1 MTADRDLDRQLGTWL
16 DARATQGAPEGL
28 LERSLER
35 ADATLQ
41 RPGWLVRD
49 RGRSPRAMGRPATA
63 RIPLGRLVAVV
74 AAIAV
79 ATGAGFFYRLSPAT
93 VGGPSS
99 SPSIAAP
106 PSVPVAPSP
115 SVVPSAKP
123 AVVRP
128 TGGMFAFIQASGY
141 AGQLWVANMDGTGA
155 RQLAPHL
162 AGSEGTP
169 SWSADGTRLVFT
181 LTPLDGMG
189 YPNAE
194 NGGSRLYLTDA
205 TGGAPQLVDTGC
217 AAPCSGDRAGNLPGD
232 SDASFSP
239 DGTRLVFVR
248 TEFLP
253 ARPVSPD
260 PMGKGPWTPYARVLA
275 TIDLSTGRVMEL
287 ASTLVSEVS
296 GNFQGYIP
304 ADYHPRWSP
313 DGTQI
318 VFTQDLPS
326 TIPAPSDGLPG
337 LGPVPAVFVVDA
349 DGGNLRRI
357 GPAAQSA
364 DWSPDGTL
372 IVFGHVSY
380 TVPSGGPS
388 APGFRQYFD
397 IYTVR
402 PDGTEMRRL
411 TSDQVSSAPSWTAG
425 GRIGFFR
432 QSAPNPPE
440 FWVMDSDGTNATKL
454 QVSTQLQQA
463 WPIAWPTQP

>member
-1 MTADRDLDRQLGTWL
+1 MTTDRDFDRQLGSWFEK
-16 DARATQGAPEGL
+16 RATSRAPEGL

-35 ADATLQ
+35 VDATPQ
-41 RPGWLVRD
+41 RAGWRIT
-49 RGRSPRAMGRPATA
+49 GGWRSPRAIGRPATA
-63 RIPLGRLVAVV
+63 RASLGGMLAIVAVV
-74 AAIAV
+74 AIV
-79 ATGAGFFYRLSPAT
+79 AGAGLFLRLSPAA

-99 SPSIAAP
+99 AP
-106 PSVPVAPSP
+106 PITPSPLTSVAPSP
-115 SVVPSAKP
+115 SVAPSGTP

-141 AGQLWVANMDGTGA
+141 AGQLWVANTDGTGA
-155 RQLAPHL
+155 RQLAPDL
-162 AGSEGTP
+162 AGSKGTP

-205 TGGAPQLVDTGC
+205 TGRAPQLVDTGC
-217 AAPCSGDRAGNLPGD
+217 VAPCSGDRAGNLQGD

-239 DGTRLVFVR
+239 DGARLVFVR

-260 PMGKGPWTPYARVLA
+260 PAGKGPWTPYARVLA
-275 TIDLSTGRVMEL
+275 TIDLATGRVTDL
-287 ASTLVSEVS
+287 PSTLVSEVS

-318 VFTQDLPS
+318 VFTQDVPS
-326 TIPAPSDGLPG
+326 TIPAPSDGSSP
-337 LGPVPAVFVVDA
+337 LGPTPAVFVVDA
-349 DGGNLRRI
+349 DGQNLRKI
-357 GPAAQSA
+357 GLPAQSA
-364 DWSPDGTL
+364 DWSPDGTK
-372 IVFGHVSY
+372 IVFGAVSY
-380 TVPSGGPS
+380 VVPTGGPS

-402 PDGTEMRRL
+402 PDGTDRRRL
-411 TSDQVSSAPSWTAG
+411 TSDQVSLAPSWIIG
-425 GRIGFFR
+425 GRIGFIR

-454 QVSTQLQQA
+454 KASPQLQQA
-463 WPIAWPTQP
+463 WPVAWPPQP